1 MEHEKLQPAAGQ
13 PPVVEEHTFSGAL
26 FGFRRKDVLDYVRT
40 MSENNEAYIRTL
52 DGSVAAL
59 QSELN
64 ASREAAQLLESRIAE
79 LTTAMEADAADDAK
93 RQAEYERTM
102 QEYRACREKL
112 FGREQ
117 KYVQLQKEYRELRAQ
132 NDMIIQQMQKAKELL
147 QQNQQ
152 ELDAAAAREQQ
163 LKEEHAR
170 ALEEAA
176 RAAQEASL
184 LQAEEAADKAAAL
197 QAQHEQAMQQLE
209 EDKAREMQELGA
221 DADRIISRL
230 GARADAEQERL
241 VRGVDQVDAE
251 LEELRRDM
259 EQVQQQIWAAHAM
272 IRQTTKDMDD
282 LLRRAQ
288 EEPFL
293 RVQPARL
300 EPQPAEAAEK
310 AAEPEVQPIIPQP
323 QPVVEPVTEP
333 AAEPVAVPAGEQ
345 PAADVS
351 VQKTEVA
358 QAQQPQ
364 SAHRTEAMPRPRTTV
379 TYTQPGRR
387 VQRPAGS
394 HPQPGYSTV
403 RTTRE
408 TMADHLLDA
417 LGRLWE
423 KR

>member
-1 MEHEKLQPAAGQ
+1 MEHEKLQSAAGQ

-59 QSELN
+59 QTELD

-79 LTTAMEADAADDAK
+79 LTAAMEADAADDAK

-184 LQAEEAADKAAAL
+184 LQAEEAAGKAAAL

-241 VRGVDQVDAE
+241 ARGVDRVDAE

-282 LLRRAQ
+282 LLHRAQ

-300 EPQPAEAAEK
+300 EPQPVAAEEK

-351 VQKTEVA
+351 VQKNEAA
-358 QAQQPQ
+358 QAQ
-364 SAHRTEAMPRPRTTV
+364 SAHRMEVPPRPRTTV

-387 VQRPAGS
+387 VQRPAGG

-417 LGRLWE
+417 LARLWE

>member
-59 QSELN
+59 QSELD
-64 ASREAAQLLESRIAE
+64 ASREAAQLLERRIAE
-79 LTTAMEADAADDAK
+79 LTAAMEADAADDAK

-184 LQAEEAADKAAAL
+184 LQAEEAAGKAAAL

-241 VRGVDQVDAE
+241 ARGVDQVDAE

-282 LLRRAQ
+282 LLHRAQ

-300 EPQPAEAAEK
+300 EPQPVEAAEK

-333 AAEPVAVPAGEQ
+333 AAEPVAVPAEEQ

-351 VQKTEVA
+351 VQKNEAA
-358 QAQQPQ
+358 QAQ
-364 SAHRTEAMPRPRTTV
+364 SAQRTEVPPRPRTTV

-387 VQRPAGS
+387 VQRPAGG